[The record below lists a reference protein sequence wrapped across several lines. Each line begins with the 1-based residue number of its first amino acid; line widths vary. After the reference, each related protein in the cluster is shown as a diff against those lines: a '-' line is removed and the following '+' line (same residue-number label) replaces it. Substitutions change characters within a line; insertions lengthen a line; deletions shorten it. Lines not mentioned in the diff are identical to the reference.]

1 MHGCIHLCYFYIENK
16 LHPVED
22 VTFVDKFQIE
32 VIGKHTVT
40 ITVYEKSMA
49 GCVIYMDQYIY
60 FDNDGRVLE
69 TSAEKLPDVPCIQGL
84 KFDRIVVG
92 EKLPV
97 TNDAM
102 FQEILTM
109 TQLIDKNELLIDEIR
124 FNSDNEIVLYKDKI
138 KIELGSGTGLEDKLM
153 NLESILAKLEGKSG
167 TLDLTD
173 YTAGTGN
180 AIFKENK

>member
-1 MHGCIHLCYFYIENK
+1 M
-16 LHPVED
+16 
-22 VTFVDKFQIE
+22 
-32 VIGKHTVT
+32 
-40 ITVYEKSMA
+40 
-49 GCVIYMDQYIY
+49 
-60 FDNDGRVLE
+60 LE

-180 AIFKENK
+180 AIFEENK